1 MTPQCDQLGAYADG
15 QLDAAEAD
23 AFELHLAG
31 CAACRE
37 MLHDAMQLIAIE
49 AAARARSTPP
59 QIATEPPTRATQR
72 ARRRWRRW
80 TAPFAVAAAAAA
92 VAVVWYVRR
101 DPTERAA
108 SHELVASA
116 DVRGLEGRISY
127 PGADR
132 YRRYDVARAGSAAP
146 PPEAISLDTLAGLER
161 KGDLHGVAAAYM
173 LMRDASRASAY
184 LDRATPSADVA
195 ADRALLLLTEHPGDA
210 LVVLDGVLETSPGHA
225 QALWNRALALRDL
238 GLVAS
243 SAAAFSA
250 VAERNE
256 PGWADE
262 ARARARALT
271 DRMIERKTAF
281 LQLARTDGLRLPT
294 APDAVTPATARR
306 FPGLARLM
314 FYDAVRGAASA
325 EIVRGLAP
333 LARELDK
340 QGGGNVL
347 ASYVERVAGADF
359 AVRAPLA
366 RRYAALAGGQRLDE
380 AGARDLLGALR
391 AAKQDDILLGAI
403 FLTSGAHVPAASMPE
418 YRRLAAA
425 THDPWFELLAIE
437 QEAGVLIASGDHVAA
452 EALVLPALAR
462 CATSPLD
469 YRCAT
474 LDLVLGQSYLTSLR
488 LADARRVLGD
498 GWLRAQRAGEWNL
511 EQRLLPLLAQLE
523 AGEDDVAGRTLPLVR
538 AYAGELALRAPER
551 CDFDVW
557 ARELV
562 ANVLVNRVDL
572 AGARAEL
579 ARADAIAQT
588 CAAARPGIVNVFVKA
603 HVLRD
608 PRSGSAEEVSAARA
622 LIASLRAAPSVGPG
636 MQAVLDQTEGRLL
649 IERERAVATK
659 LLEHAIEVAR
669 TAAPDD
675 IDAHKAR
682 SYAYSILTLDA
693 GRAGEWDRV
702 WKLLGADAGFEPAA
716 RCALAAAVEDRSSL
730 VVVRDATG
738 ASHGL
743 FDGAR
748 SGPAIDAAT
757 LVPAALVAA
766 LRGCTSVEVVARPP
780 VQGLPGLLPLDL
792 AWSYRLGAT
801 APTEAARGPHLVIAG
816 VEPPAALG
824 VSRLQSWHQAAP
836 GDTVLDGPA
845 ATPSR
850 VLAELATASFVEIH
864 AHGTVN
870 AAEADGSF
878 LMMSPEPDGRYALTA
893 AAIRK
898 QTLQGHPIVV
908 LAACHAAVTATYRH
922 EPWGLPA
929 AFIAAGARAVIAST
943 DVISDAEA
951 GAFFDDLRARM
962 ERGSPPEVALRDAR
976 SAWLVAR
983 PGAAWVKSLMVF
995 R

>member
-1 MTPQCDQLGAYADG
+1 MSPQCDQLGAYADG

-31 CAACRE
+31 CAACRD

-59 QIATEPPTRATQR
+59 QVVTERPTRATER

-80 TAPFAVAAAAAA
+80 TAPLAAAAAA
-92 VAVVWYVRR
+92 AAIVGVWWLRR
-101 DPTERAA
+101 DPGERTA

-132 YRRYDVARAGSAAP
+132 YRRYDVPRAGSAAA
-146 PPEAISLDTLAGLER
+146 ETLSLDMLAGLER
-161 KGDLHGVAAAYM
+161 KGDLHGVAAAYL

-195 ADRALLLLTEHPGDA
+195 ADRALLLLTEHPDDA
-210 LVVLDGVLETSPGHA
+210 LIALDGVLETSPGHA

-250 VAERNE
+250 VAEKNE

-271 DRMIERKTAF
+271 DRMVERKTAF
-281 LQLARTDGLRLPT
+281 LQLALTDGPRLST
-294 APDAVTPATARR
+294 TPDAVTLSTARR
-306 FPGLARLM
+306 FPGLARLV

-340 QGGGNVL
+340 LGGGDVL
-347 ASYVERVAGADF
+347 ASYVERVSRADF

-366 RRYAALAGGQRLDE
+366 RRYAALARGQRLDE

-391 AAKQDDILLGAI
+391 AARQDDILLGAT
-403 FLTSGAHVPAASMPE
+403 FLTSAGHVPTASMPE
-418 YRRLAAA
+418 YKRLAAA
-425 THDPWFELLAIE
+425 MHDPWFDLLAIE
-437 QEAGVLIASGDHVAA
+437 QEASALIADGDHEPA

-462 CATSPLD
+462 CASSALD

-488 LADARRVLGD
+488 LADARRVLTD

-523 AGEDDVAGRTLPLVR
+523 LVEDDVAGRTLPLVR
-538 AYAGELALRAPER
+538 AYAGELTLRAPER
-551 CDFDVW
+551 CDLDVW
-557 ARELV
+557 SRELV

-572 AGARAEL
+572 DGARGEL
-579 ARADAIAQT
+579 ARADAIAKT
-588 CAAARPGIVNVFVKA
+588 CPAARPGIVNAFVKA

-608 PRSGSAEEVSAARA
+608 PKSGSADEVAAVRA
-622 LIASLRAAPSVGPG
+622 TIASLRASAGPG

-649 IERERAVATK
+649 IERDRAGATQ

-675 IDAHKAR
+675 VDAHKAR

-693 GRAGEWDRV
+693 GRANEWDRV
-702 WKLLGADAGFEPAA
+702 WKLLGEDAGFEPAA
-716 RCALAAAVEDRSSL
+716 RCALGVAIEDRSSL
-730 VVVRDATG
+730 VVVRDAGG
-738 ASHGL
+738 ASLGI
-743 FDGAR
+743 FDDKR

-757 LVPAALVAA
+757 LVPATLVAA
-766 LRGCTSVEVVARPP
+766 LRGCSSVEVVALPP
-780 VQGLPGLLPLDL
+780 VQGLPGLLPNEL

-801 APTEAARGPHLVIAG
+801 ASTEPAHGPHLVIAG

-824 VSRLQSWHQAAP
+824 MSRLQSWHRAAP
-836 GDTVLDGPA
+836 GDTVLDGLA

-850 VLAELATASFVEIH
+850 VLAELATASVVEIH
-864 AHGTVN
+864 AHGMVD
-870 AAEADGSF
+870 AAEADASF

-898 QTLQGHPIVV
+898 QPLRGHPIVV
-908 LAACHAAVTATYRH
+908 LAACHAAVMATYRH

-929 AFIAAGARAVIAST
+929 AFIASGARAVIAST

-962 ERGSPPEVALRDAR
+962 EQGSSPDVALRDAR
-976 SAWLVAR
+976 SAWLAAR
-983 PGAAWVKSLMVF
+983 PSATWVETLMVF